1 MFRIGIG
8 SFSHE
13 THTFLDKLTTIEDF
27 ETSGVAYGDD
37 LIEKNR
43 GVRNY
48 VCGFIT
54 GLERH
59 GASMVGS
66 VGAGTGVF
74 GWVTGD
80 AFDKYAN
87 ALADGFRD
95 AGKLDGVL
103 LALHGG
109 MAVREY
115 PKPEAEIVRRVRAVV
130 GDIPI
135 FVTLDLHANE
145 DHELTDVADGVFACM
160 EFPHTDTM
168 ETGLAAAKCMI
179 ATLKG
184 EFKPTMAIQKPGII
198 SPAVRQW
205 TKAAP
210 MTVFRSRADEWRL
223 RDKDVHYVSIMPGF
237 PYADVPDAGASVIVL
252 TNNNKL
258 LAETVARDISALM
271 WELRDTLAHKKVLN
285 AAEAAD
291 KAIDLVSKGIRPVVL
306 GDGSD
311 RTGDNTLVM
320 RELLNRGAR
329 NVGLATMHD
338 RDAVKKLEQA
348 GLGAKVSL
356 ALGGWGQASGEPLAV
371 TGTVAWLGDG
381 DYIATGPMGT
391 GGKNLCGPSA
401 VLDLGNGNQ
410 IIVTSFNHQVRDDAG
425 FRHFGVDF
433 DKLDIMVLRS
443 RVHFRA
449 YYETIAGEILEVE
462 APGMGPVDLSVLDY
476 KYIPADAFPIG
487 RNWRK

>member
-1 MFRIGIG
+1 
-8 SFSHE
+8 
-13 THTFLDKLTTIEDF
+13 
-27 ETSGVAYGDD
+27 
-37 LIEKNR
+37 
-43 GVRNY
+43 
-48 VCGFIT
+48 
-54 GLERH
+54 
-59 GASMVGS
+59 
-66 VGAGTGVF
+66 
-74 GWVTGD
+74 
-80 AFDKYAN
+80 
-87 ALADGFRD
+87 
-95 AGKLDGVL
+95 
-103 LALHGG
+103 
-109 MAVREY
+109 
-115 PKPEAEIVRRVRAVV
+115 
-130 GDIPI
+130 
-135 FVTLDLHANE
+135 
-145 DHELTDVADGVFACM
+145 
-160 EFPHTDTM
+160 M
-168 ETGLAAAKCMI
+168 ETGIAAAECML

-210 MTVFRSRADEWRL
+210 MTVFRARADEWQL
-223 RDKDVHYVSIMPGF
+223 REKDVHYVSIMPGF
-237 PYADVPDAGASVIVL
+237 PYGDVPDAGATVIAL

-271 WELRDTLAHKKVLN
+271 WDLRDVLAIKKIPN
-285 AAEAAD
+285 AAQAAEQ
-291 KAIDLVSKGIRPVVL
+291 AIDLVKRGIRPVVL

-311 RTGDNTLVM
+311 RTGDNTMVM
-320 RELLNRGAR
+320 RELLKRGAK

-338 RDAVKKLEQA
+338 RDAVKKLAQA
-348 GLGAKVSL
+348 GLGAKVTI
-356 ALGGWGQASGEPLAV
+356 ALGGWGQASGEPLEV
-371 TGTVAWLGDG
+371 SGTVAWLGDG

-449 YYETIAGEILEVE
+449 YYETVAAEIIEVE

-476 KYIPADAFPIG
+476 KNIPADAFPLG
-487 RNWRK
+487 RHWRK